1 MKSPPGRAHLPF
13 FVVLWLIAAAGSAA
27 AQSGGPF
34 NLSWSAFGAGGNSSG
49 GSFGLKGLV
58 SPPNAGHAAG
68 GAFTIDGGWGGVLS
82 TIGVQDPA
90 SQLPSDFALLA
101 PVPNPF
107 THSST
112 VSFELPRSGAVR
124 VAVFDLGGRQ
134 VKLLV
139 DRTLAPGRHRVEWM
153 GDDDDGAHQPGGV
166 YFVRMES
173 GDFHQS
179 SRIVLLH

>member
-1 MKSPPGRAHLPF
+1 MNRPPVRALAPLLL
-13 FVVLWLIAAAGSAA
+13 VAWLAAAPGGAA

-34 NLSWSAFGAGGNSSG
+34 NLSWSAMSAGGSSTG
-49 GSFGLKGLV
+49 GSLGLKGLV

-90 SQLPSDFALLA
+90 SPLPSDFALLA

-112 VSFELPRSGAVR
+112 VAFELPRTAAVR

-139 DRTLAPGRHRVEWM
+139 DRALAPGRHRVEWM
-153 GDDDDGAHQPGGV
+153 GDDDAGARQPGGV
-166 YFVRMES
+166 YFVRMAS

>member
-1 MKSPPGRAHLPF
+1 MS
-13 FVVLWLIAAAGSAA
+13 
-27 AQSGGPF
+27 
-34 NLSWSAFGAGGNSSG
+34 AGGSSAG

-68 GAFTIDGGWGGVLS
+68 GAFTIDGGWGGVIS

-153 GDDDDGAHQPGGV
+153 GDDEAGTHQAGGV

-173 GDFHQS
+173 GAFHQS

>member
-1 MKSPPGRAHLPF
+1 MKRTPLRVLGPLVVVCLLAAPGRA
-13 FVVLWLIAAAGSAA
+13 G
-27 AQSGGPF
+27 AQSGGSF
-34 NLSWSAFGAGGNSSG
+34 NLSWSALSAGGNSSG

-90 SQLPSDFALLA
+90 SHLPSAFALLA

-134 VKLLV
+134 VKQLV

-153 GDDDDGAHQPGGV
+153 GDDDEGVRQAGGV

>member
-1 MKSPPGRAHLPF
+1 MKSPPHRALAPL
-13 FVVLWLIAAAGSAA
+13 FVLAWLVAAPEGAA

-34 NLSWSAFGAGGNSSG
+34 DLSWSAMSAGGNSSG
-49 GSFGLKGLV
+49 GSFGIKGLV

-90 SQLPSDFALLA
+90 SHLPSVFALLA

-107 THSST
+107 SHSST
-112 VSFELPRSGAVR
+112 VAFELPRSGAVR

-139 DRTLAPGRHRVEWM
+139 DRALAPGRHRVEWM
-153 GDDDDGAHQPGGV
+153 GEGDDGTRQAGGV